1 MMKNLLL
8 KFLGPLLAI
17 AGVLGLSG
25 SSILWNFQGRTLGL
39 PATVLSLVVLAVGVV
54 LLRPLQ
60 PAATADVSK
69 IVEAPITTATTKSST
84 EEGSENQQVQSRET
98 AEPNQSSND
107 SEPIDTSNQKK
118 PSLTTAEAIAAQLAA
133 AEADKPELVLVN
145 FAPEALRP
153 GNSIRPNKR
162 APGKNLSGFRD
173 MASDLFKTN

>member
-1 MMKNLLL
+1 MKNLLV

-17 AGVLGLSG
+17 AGVLGLTG

-39 PATVLSLVVLAVGVV
+39 PATILSLLVLAIGIV

-60 PAATADVSK
+60 PAASAEISE
-69 IVEAPITTATTKSST
+69 IVEDQRSEVTTIDST
-84 EEGSENQQVQSRET
+84 DEDSEVQSNQNSET
-98 AEPNQSSND
+98 TELEQNATDSKLVDASN
-107 SEPIDTSNQKK
+107 EKK

-133 AEADKPELVLVN
+133 AEADQPERVLVN
-145 FAPEALRP
+145 FAPNALRP

-173 MASDLFKTN
+173 MASELFKTN

>member
-1 MMKNLLL
+1 MKNLLV

-17 AGVLGLSG
+17 AGVLGLTG

-39 PATVLSLVVLAVGVV
+39 PATILSLLVLAIGIA

-60 PAATADVSK
+60 PAASAEISE
-69 IVEAPITTATTKSST
+69 IVEDQRSEVTIIDST
-84 EEGSENQQVQSRET
+84 DENSEVQSGQNSEISELEQNAT
-98 AEPNQSSND
+98 VSNLVDASND
-107 SEPIDTSNQKK
+107 KK

-133 AEADKPELVLVN
+133 AEADQPERVLVN
-145 FAPEALRP
+145 FAPNALRP

-173 MASDLFKTN
+173 MASELFKTN

>member
-1 MMKNLLL
+1 MKNLLV

-17 AGVLGLSG
+17 AGVLGLTG

-39 PATVLSLVVLAVGVV
+39 PATILSLLVLAIGIV

-60 PAATADVSK
+60 PAASAEISE
-69 IVEAPITTATTKSST
+69 IVEDQRSEVTIIDST
-84 EEGSENQQVQSRET
+84 DENSEVQSGQNIEIT
-98 AEPNQSSND
+98 ELEQNATVSNLVDASND
-107 SEPIDTSNQKK
+107 KK

-133 AEADKPELVLVN
+133 SEADQPERVLVN
-145 FAPEALRP
+145 FAPNALRP

-173 MASDLFKTN
+173 MASELFKTN

>member
-1 MMKNLLL
+1 MKNLLV
-8 KFLGPLLAI
+8 KFLGPLVAI
-17 AGVLGLSG
+17 AGVLGLTG

-39 PATVLSLVVLAVGVV
+39 PATILSLLVLALGIF

-60 PAATADVSK
+60 QAPSAETSE
-69 IVEAPITTATTKSST
+69 IVEDQRSEVTTIASSDENSEVQKSHNSETTEFERNATD
-84 EEGSENQQVQSRET
+84 
-98 AEPNQSSND
+98 SNLLD
-107 SEPIDTSNQKK
+107 ASNQKK

-133 AEADKPELVLVN
+133 AEADQPVRALVN
-145 FAPEALRP
+145 FAPNALRP

>member
-1 MMKNLLL
+1 MKNLLV

-17 AGVLGLSG
+17 AGVLGLTG

-39 PATVLSLVVLAVGVV
+39 PATILSLLVLAIGIA

-60 PAATADVSK
+60 PAASAEISE
-69 IVEAPITTATTKSST
+69 IVEDQRSEVTIIDST
-84 EEGSENQQVQSRET
+84 DENSEVQSGQNSEISELEQNAT
-98 AEPNQSSND
+98 VSNLVDASND
-107 SEPIDTSNQKK
+107 KK

-133 AEADKPELVLVN
+133 AEADQPERVLVN
-145 FAPEALRP
+145 FAPNALLP

-173 MASDLFKTN
+173 MASELFKTN

>member
-1 MMKNLLL
+1 MKNLLV

-17 AGVLGLSG
+17 AGVLGLTG

-39 PATVLSLVVLAVGVV
+39 PATILSLLVLAVGIV

-60 PAATADVSK
+60 PAASAEISE
-69 IVEAPITTATTKSST
+69 IVEDQRPEVATITSSD
-84 EEGSENQQVQSRET
+84 ENSEVQSDQNNET
-98 AEPNQSSND
+98 AESEQKQTDPISVDASN
-107 SEPIDTSNQKK
+107 EKK

-133 AEADKPELVLVN
+133 SEADQPELVLVN
-145 FAPEALRP
+145 FAPDALRP

-162 APGKNLSGFRD
+162 TPGKNLSGFRD